1 MKKKLLYIS
10 VNSKPENLSSSKTV
24 ARKFID
30 RFLEKNPDFI
40 LEEIDLYKN
49 YIPKLEYQYYEKRN
63 SLIKEN
69 ELTNLSEQDKRDIK
83 RINELCDQFVEARV
97 YVIASPMW
105 SLSFP
110 SQLKAYIDCI
120 VQDGKTITFD
130 QDEKP
135 DGLLNDFDRSL
146 VYVQSSGAKIPWI
159 MKPILNKGL
168 NYVESIMKFI
178 GIKKFEELL
187 VDGTG
192 TTEEERQST
201 IQIAYDKIDEVID
214 GLKF

>member
-10 VNSKPENLSSSKTV
+10 VNSKPENLSTSKTV

-30 RFLEKNPDFI
+30 RFLERNPDFI

-63 SLIKEN
+63 SLIKED

-178 GIKKFEELL
+178 GINKFEELL

-201 IQIAYDKIDEVID
+201 IQTAYDKIDEVID